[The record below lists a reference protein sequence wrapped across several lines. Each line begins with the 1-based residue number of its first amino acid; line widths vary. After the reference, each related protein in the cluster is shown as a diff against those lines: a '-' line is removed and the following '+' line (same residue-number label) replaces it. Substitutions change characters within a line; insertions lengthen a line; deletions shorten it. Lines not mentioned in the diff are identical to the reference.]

1 MTFHHNLNRFMAAA
15 IIGAGASLF
24 VAQAARHEPYDRSR
38 IYWDQSTRCLPLP
51 NSGSYG
57 RMIQLQ
63 DGRLM
68 VMGGYAGGVAYTFS
82 SDYGKTWTSPQLA
95 IRNPEGFGYGS
106 PDFTQLADGTLLLGL
121 NPRPTEPYT
130 EDRKF
135 GIRVTRSTDLGKT
148 WSEPIFV
155 YDAQHLFGDGVWEPS
170 FLQLPSGEVHCYFS
184 DEGTFTQSSEQDIK
198 VSRSFD
204 NGLTWSTPQR
214 ISFRPGCRDG
224 MPSAIITDAGE
235 IVVIIEDFG
244 HGGYSGFRATTFR
257 CTLEEN
263 WSYWVD
269 GNSPNRNMIF
279 ANAADKKYASAAP
292 YIRKMQNGETVASW
306 MGEKEGLT
314 GVPLDLYPMFVAVG
328 DADARNFKSVNQSC
342 YFPEGGCANWA
353 SVGVADDGYG
363 YAQANTYGGGHTP
376 GLGLVKGM
384 PRKGFEAA
392 YGTPKI
398 DGTPAK
404 DAWAYKNGKQL
415 TMGSQTGC
423 RTEADFLYDDENF
436 YFYAYVMDNDIVTD
450 AIDNDGVFLY
460 LDVAGCCDT
469 YPQEGIFRFFF
480 NVDGTVTMHRG
491 QSGKWQAVSEPEG
504 MTYVMDCHKRY
515 YMMEVAIP
523 WALLG
528 EQGAPSSSREM
539 RVNLKVRDRRKS
551 ALLFESIPDA
561 IDKSSWTWPELT
573 LLENAGIGGAGIQ
586 DGGKTVFRVEGCSVA
601 VEATREVKGMEAYTP
616 AGMLAAVS
624 PTSSIHLPGKGI
636 YIIGVRYADGSVERR
651 KVSI

>member
-1 MTFHHNLNRFMAAA
+1 MSR
-15 IIGAGASLF
+15 IISRLIVASVVMAGAVQF
-24 VAQAARHEPYDRSR
+24 VARADRHEPYDRSR

-51 NSGSYG
+51 NSGGYG

-82 SDYGKTWTSPQLA
+82 SDYGKTWTTPELA

-135 GIRVTRSTDLGKT
+135 GIRVIRSTDLGKT
-148 WSEPIFV
+148 WSDPIFV
-155 YDAQHLFGDGVWEPS
+155 YDAQHLFIDGVWEPS

-184 DEGTFTQSSEQDIK
+184 DEGTFTSSSEQDIK
-198 VSRSFD
+198 VSRSYD
-204 NGLTWSTPQR
+204 NGLTWSTPER
-214 ISFRPGCRDG
+214 VSFRSGCRDD

-244 HGGYSGFRATTFR
+244 HAGYSGFRATTFR

-263 WSYWVD
+263 WSYWIN
-269 GNSPNRNMIF
+269 GGSPNRNMIF

-292 YIRKMQNGETVASW
+292 YLRKMLNGETVASW

-328 DADARNFKSVNQSC
+328 DADARNFKSVNQSF
-342 YFPEGGCANWA
+342 YVPEGGCANWA
-353 SVGVADDGYG
+353 SVGVADDGYV
-363 YAQANTYGGGHTP
+363 YALANTYGGGQKP

-404 DAWAYKNGKQL
+404 DPWAYKNGKQL

-423 RTEADFLYDDENF
+423 RTEADFLYDNENF
-436 YFYAYVMDNDIVTD
+436 YFYAYVTDQDIVTD

-469 YPQEGIFRFFF
+469 YPQPGIFKFFF
-480 NVDGTVTMHRG
+480 GTDGNATMRRA
-491 QSGKWQAVSEPEG
+491 QNNRWQAEEQPAEIK
-504 MTYVMDCHKRY
+504 YVLDKHSRY
-515 YMMEVAIP
+515 YSMEVAIP
-523 WALLG
+523 WTLLG
-528 EQGAPSSSREM
+528 ESGAPSTSREM
-539 RVNLKVRDRRKS
+539 RVNLKVRDRRKGE
-551 ALLFESIPDA
+551 LLFESIPEA
-561 IDKSSWTWPELT
+561 TDKSSWTWPEFK
-573 LLENAGIGGAGIQ
+573 LLPSGTGGIDEVAGDPQSRIVA
-586 DGGKTVFRVEGCSVA
+586 DGMEIKVEGEEDVR
-601 VEATREVKGMEAYTP
+601 TIEVYTP
-616 AGMLAAVS
+616 SGAVAARCEGRAVTLHE
-624 PTSSIHLPGKGI
+624 PGI
-636 YIIGVRYADGSVERR
+636 YVVRVVLGSGHMLHR
-651 KVSI
+651 KIALR